1 MNHERNEKIRRYKE
15 SKEIETSLK
24 ELKLAIANS
33 SCDEEVLRDYYLKL
47 IRKFIFSAIDDII
60 SFKTEKE
67 ILAYAVKM
75 CKQSKPGATA
85 LISQPP
91 QKL

>member
-1 MNHERNEKIRRYKE
+1 MNRERDEKIRRYKE

-33 SCDEEVLRDYYLKL
+33 SCDEDVLRDYYLKM
-47 IRKFIFSAIDDII
+47 IRKFVFSAIDEIF

-67 ILAYAVKM
+67 ILQHMAKM
-75 CKQSKPGATA
+75 REQSGPGATA
-85 LISQPP
+85 VTAQPP
-91 QKL
+91 QK